1 MHAHTFYCFAYL
13 RTSSIQLHP
22 VEIARQVTL
31 LEFDL
36 FRAIRPSELVGSPW
50 MKENKHQTSPNLLK
64 MINFSTVVG
73 TVVLAFF
80 LCLVTSSLTVLL
92 KTLLWWVPQVSC
104 LSVYQVLFVLVTTCV
119 SDHRAQDDQLRC
131 CGGIHGSTSVCLTF
145 LCLVTSSLTILL
157 KTLLWWVPQVCLCL
171 SDLSVLGNILSL

>member
-13 RTSSIQLHP
+13 CTSSIQLHP

-80 LCLVTSSLTVLL
+80 
-92 KTLLWWVPQVSC
+92 
-104 LSVYQVLFVLVTTCV
+104 F
-119 SDHRAQDDQLRC
+119 
-131 CGGIHGSTSVCLTF
+131 
-145 LCLVTSSLTILL
+145 
-157 KTLLWWVPQVCLCL
+157 
-171 SDLSVLGNILSL
+171 VLGNILSDHLAQDATVVGPTGLLSVCLPGSFCACGNLCV

>member
-13 RTSSIQLHP
+13 CTSSIQLHP

-104 LSVYQVLFVLVTTCV
+104 LSVYLVLFVLVATCV
-119 SDHRAQDDQLRC
+119 SDHHAQDDQLRC
-131 CGGIHGSTSVCLTF
+131 CGGIHRSTSFCLTF
-145 LCLVTSSLTILL
+145 LCLVTSSLSDHLAQDT
-157 KTLLWWVPQVCLCL
+157 TVMGP
-171 SDLSVLGNILSL
+171 SDLPLSV

>member
-1 MHAHTFYCFAYL
+1 MHTRLIAPLDWQLFSL
-13 RTSSIQLHP
+13 QLHP

-73 TVVLAFF
+73 TLCFSPSVELVVCVCNILFDHHHDQ
-80 LCLVTSSLTVLL
+80 L
-92 KTLLWWVPQVSC
+92 
-104 LSVYQVLFVLVTTCV
+104 LFV
-119 SDHRAQDDQLRC
+119 
-131 CGGIHGSTSVCLTF
+131 F
-145 LCLVTSSLTILL
+145 
-157 KTLLWWVPQVCLCL
+157 LCL
-171 SDLSVLGNILSL
+171 SDWWVQCL